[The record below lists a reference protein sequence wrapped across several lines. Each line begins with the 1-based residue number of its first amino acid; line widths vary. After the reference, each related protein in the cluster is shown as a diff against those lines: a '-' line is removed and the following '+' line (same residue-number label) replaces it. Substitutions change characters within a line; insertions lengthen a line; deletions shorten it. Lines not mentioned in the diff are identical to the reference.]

1 MWKPCGIVWLNM
13 ASICC
18 HDILAMSMHIYIYM
32 YIYMYIYIYIRI
44 HMNGGPIYVCN
55 MFLCVL
61 IKTESIETPDFD
73 PCFWVGC
80 EPSKGLQGT
89 QHPRLQ
95 LISN

>member
-1 MWKPCGIVWLNM
+1 
-13 ASICC
+13 
-18 HDILAMSMHIYIYM
+18 
-32 YIYMYIYIYIRI
+32 
-44 HMNGGPIYVCN
+44 MNGGPIYVCN
-55 MFLCVL
+55 MFLGVL